1 MVRYSSTCRAFGPD
15 GSADKLRSK
24 IHLKPP
30 MKIKKLE
37 LAASLAYSYYTCTNL
52 FPGFSLLHVPALSDK
67 VSDRVLRSRVS
78 HSPLKKPLCGLCP
91 ASVCGIVTGDALVI
105 YWQFFP
111 WSLVTLPEVFANVK
125 SVQLPSGRRETLG
138 TIKVTI
144 LSMPHNEHVFLVT
157 L

>member
-52 FPGFSLLHVPALSDK
+52 FPGFSLLHFPALSDR

-91 ASVCGIVTGDALVI
+91 ASVCGMVTGDALVI

-111 WSLVTLPEVFANVK
+111 RVPRNVPRSLCE
-125 SVQLPSGRRETLG
+125 R
-138 TIKVTI
+138 
-144 LSMPHNEHVFLVT
+144 LVGPVSFRKKRDPGNN
-157 L
+157 